1 MEERIDEP
9 VVEETPETV
18 EDVSVAA
25 EEHSAENQSD
35 TDPAAADAPKS
46 LEAELAKL
54 NDRYVRQAAEFQNY
68 RRRTAR
74 EFMMQRESGEARVLT
89 EMIDVLDDLER
100 SLQAAESAEADG
112 AGFAALKTGVEL
124 VYAKFSEALVKFDVE
139 RIEAVG
145 KPFDENL
152 HEALMQQPGGDDAE
166 SGTVLQE
173 LQPGYR
179 RGEKVLRH
187 AKVIVA
193 A

>member
-35 TDPAAADAPKS
+35 TGPAAADAPKS

-193 A
+193 T